1 MPDGLLGVLKLCLL
15 ALLYLFFARVLWAVG
30 AELRGPRKAVAPPM
44 AGPVPSPAPQ
54 RQPRP
59 KRADRKAM
67 QAMPSEL
74 FIVAGT
80 ARNGPSFP
88 FDTEVT
94 VGRAAG
100 CAICIEDGFASQL
113 HARVYRTEQ
122 RVMIEDLGS
131 TNGTLVNGAR
141 ITTPTPLVRS
151 DVITIG
157 GTSLEVR

>member
-30 AELRGPRKAVAPPM
+30 AELRGPRKAVAPSA
-44 AGPVPSPAPQ
+44 AGTRPAPGPQ

-59 KRADRKAM
+59 GRAERKAA

-74 FIVAGT
+74 AVVAGS
-80 ARNGPSFP
+80 ARGGPNFP
-88 FDTEVT
+88 LDAEVT

-100 CAICIEDGFASQL
+100 CAVCIEDGFASQL
-113 HARVYRTEQ
+113 HARVYRIER